1 MERSQATYRVVIN
14 GEQQYSVWP
23 ADRELP
29 LGWRDT
35 GKNGTKDE
43 CLAYIQEVW
52 TDMRPSSQRGHTDH
66 SG

>member
-1 MERSQATYRVVIN
+1 MERSHATYRVVISN
-14 GEQQYSVWP
+14 EQQYSVWP
-23 ADRELP
+23 AGRKLP
-29 LGWRDT
+29 PGWRDT

-52 TDMRPSSQRGHTDH
+52 TDKRPASQRGHTDH

>member
-1 MERSQATYRVVIN
+1 MERSQATYRVIIN

-23 ADRELP
+23 ANRDLQP
-29 LGWRDT
+29 GWRDT

-43 CLAYIQEVW
+43 CLAYIDAVW
-52 TDMRPSSQRGHTDH
+52 LDKRPSSQRGQIDH